1 MKTCFLYCTAFI
13 LLFFCFVA
21 KVSARTIFED
31 HFDGQ
36 DLSGWKVVQNFQ
48 WMDPAQPC
56 MNGSSP
62 AAWQLYLQQLG
73 IRIFSPGCFTE
84 IIPLTFELP
93 SNRSYSFEFDMTLP
107 ESIDMDRNYT
117 LRHVNARNAYAMKV
131 LGQRIFMEKL
141 VDGQGW
147 GVNGSSGFY
156 PFQPNGTYHIKNEV
170 HSDHSMRVFINN
182 ELVLSFM
189 DTAPFLDG
197 GTIGFRASVGAIPNS
212 ITWFDNALVELT
224 DTVPTLPIPYVSQ
237 RDLSWK
243 NEVYDHTTQTIEKLG
258 CALASAV
265 MVLRY
270 YGIHEISEGLLL
282 TPSTLNA
289 WLNAQSDG
297 YIASGLVNWI
307 ALTRLARQFH
317 IKYPHIPTLEY
328 TKKAAT
334 ASIVQTEFL
343 FNRPPIIDL
352 SGHFVVGTGF
362 DFNEFSILDPYYAN
376 KHTLLLTDAKSLRTF
391 TPSFTNLRYIQ
402 VIAPESVKIL
412 VERSG
417 QAWVSEIEKGIRPE
431 DDVVSTESY
440 SILEIPKPE
449 FGEYSLKLSSAVAQK
464 AIIVIRR
471 YDEHVT
477 VVEDT
482 LQTLT
487 NSEDT
492 LYTLPYSPRNSEPIE
507 PHIDDKSLQNTLH
520 TLWELKEIQTPDIYV
535 ALRLVAE
542 KLPQVEVSHKI
553 QLSNALKYYL
563 ERYTDQ
569 ISSDGKQI
577 LLDIVNKM
585 WLLQGSDL

>member
-13 LLFFCFVA
+13 LLFFCFVS

-31 HFDGQ
+31 HFDGL

-48 WMDPAQPC
+48 WMDSTQPC
-56 MNGSSP
+56 MNGSTP
-62 AAWQLYLQQLG
+62 ATWQLYLQQLG

-93 SNRSYSFEFDMTLP
+93 PNRSYSFEFDITLP
-107 ESIDMDRNYT
+107 ESINMDRNYT
-117 LRHVNARNAYAMKV
+117 IRHVNARNAYAMKV
-131 LGQRIFMEKL
+131 LGQRIFLEKL

-170 HSDHSMRVFINN
+170 NSDHSMRVFINN

-189 DTAPFLDG
+189 DSAPFLDG

-212 ITWFDNALVELT
+212 ITWFDNALVALT
-224 DTVPTLPIPYVSQ
+224 DSEPTLPIPYVSQ

-243 NEVYDHTTQTIEKLG
+243 NELYDHTTQTIEKLG
-258 CALASAV
+258 CALSSAV

-282 TPSTLNA
+282 TPSTLNT

-317 IKYPHIPTLEY
+317 IKNPQIPTLEY
-328 TKKAAT
+328 AKKDAT
-334 ASIVQTEFL
+334 ASIVQTEFS
-343 FNRPPIIDL
+343 FNRPPIIAL

-362 DFNEFSILDPYYAN
+362 DVNELSILDPYYEN

-402 VIAPESVKIL
+402 VIAPPTVKIMIEKL
-412 VERSG
+412 G
-417 QAWVSEIEKGIRPE
+417 QTWVSEIETGIHPE
-431 DDVVSTESY
+431 EDVVSNESY

-449 FGEYSLKLSSAVAQK
+449 FGEYTLKLSSAIAQK
-464 AIIVIRR
+464 ANIVIRR
-471 YDEHVT
+471 YDENVA
-477 VVEDT
+477 VIEDT

-492 LYTLPYSPRNSEPIE
+492 LYTLPYSPQNSEPIE
-507 PHIDDKSLQNTLH
+507 RRFNDNALLKTLH
-520 TLWELKEIQTPDIYV
+520 TLWELKEIQTPDLYV
-535 ALRLVAE
+535 ALRLTAE
-542 KLPQVEVSHKI
+542 KLSDVEIAHKNP
-553 QLSNALKYYL
+553 LFNALKYYL
-563 ERYTDQ
+563 EKYSDQ
-569 ISSDGKQI
+569 ISSDGKHI
-577 LLDIVNKM
+577 LLDIVNQM